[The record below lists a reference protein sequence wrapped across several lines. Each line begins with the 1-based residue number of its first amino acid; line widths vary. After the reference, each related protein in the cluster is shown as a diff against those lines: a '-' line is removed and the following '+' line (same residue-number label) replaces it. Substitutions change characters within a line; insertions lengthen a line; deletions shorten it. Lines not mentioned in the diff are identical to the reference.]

1 MSSLLVTDLTGLFE
15 IQKNYIA
22 GINTSNDDLSTDIS
36 GVQQAL
42 LGLNSAYQ
50 SKNASA
56 AHILDK
62 QNETYQIINTEK
74 ERLLQKKQS
83 IDNAL
88 IGKQRAIALNES
100 YRLRQSQV
108 INIKVTIVITL
119 AICILLVLLGR
130 RYPAF
135 PSILITLS
143 ILIVLLIGI
152 GYSLFLYSII
162 SSRSKLNYN
171 ELDLGGPKVLTDQEK
186 EASKLRAR
194 KAGNLLGTINPEGC
208 VGSECCSPGTE
219 WDKELSKCKAYD
231 AATANADANAGT
243 VIVNRV
249 SGFTTMSSSGLVN
262 SPSEYD
268 NYGRV

>member
-1 MSSLLVTDLTGLFE
+1 MAQVTDLTGLFQ
-15 IQKNYIA
+15 IQKDYIT
-22 GINTSNDDLSTDIS
+22 GISSTDTELS
-36 GVQQAL
+36 ASVQEVQKQL
-42 LGLNSAYQ
+42 TGLNAAYNDT
-50 SKNASA
+50 NAST

-62 QNETYQIINTEK
+62 QEETSNIINTEK
-74 ERLLQKKQS
+74 DRLLLKKQG

-88 IGKQRAIALNES
+88 IGKQRAIALNDS
-100 YRLRQSQV
+100 YRLKQSQFT
-108 INIKVTIVITL
+108 NIKVTMVITL

-143 ILIVLLIGI
+143 ILIVLLIGV

-171 ELDLGGPKVLTDQEK
+171 ELDLGGPKVLTPEEEK
-186 EASKLRAR
+186 AGQLRAR
-194 KAGNLLGTINPEGC
+194 KAGNLLGTINSEGC
-208 VGSECCSPGTE
+208 VGSDCCSDGTA
-219 WDKELSKCKAYD
+219 WNKELSKC
-231 AATANADANAGT
+231 
-243 VIVNRV
+243 IVFDETKETNTNV
-249 SGFTTMSSSGLVN
+249 VKVQAFTTMNGKSLVN